1 MLCEHPIVSLLR
13 AWGLQPKR
21 GRRFLLGKHK
31 SAIDVYNEAEKLAPD
46 DWELYHSKGLSFMY
60 LVRPLRR
67 LKKCRLV
74 HPCMRR
80 LGAEAIR
87 RGCRGI

>member
-1 MLCEHPIVSLLR
+1 MR
-13 AWGLQPKR
+13 APWVWRQPNG

-67 LKKCRLV
+67 AIGHMLARPPLR
-74 HPCMRR
+74 RR
-80 LGAEAIR
+80 LDAEAIR
-87 RGCRGI
+87 RGCRGV